1 MANKPKGQKKVK
13 RITKLGRPTKYIG
26 KEMLPKIEKF
36 VKDRVSKTVIPTI
49 EGLAVELRLN
59 PDTIYDWKKKH
70 RTFSESIGDL
80 LAVQADMLQTLGL
93 GGEYNAS
100 MAAFLLKNNHKF
112 KDKHEVDHTTKGKEM
127 PAPILGGAST
137 VVKTE

>member
-59 PDTIYDWKKKH
+59 PDTIYDWKKNIEH
-70 RTFSESIGDL
+70 FPSL
-80 LAVQADMLQTLGL
+80 
-93 GGEYNAS
+93 
-100 MAAFLLKNNHKF
+100 
-112 KDKHEVDHTTKGKEM
+112 
-127 PAPILGGAST
+127 
-137 VVKTE
+137 